1 VGNLTST
8 GSGTGWD
15 TFEVGIE
22 AVVVLVGYPNS
33 LPEGAAT
40 AIGTAVAAVTG
51 LDVAGVE
58 VALEQGFGQ
67 TTHLWIRMRTPG
79 EGQDQQVM
87 GNLTAVLG
95 SGDASGDL
103 IAQAFINSAVAN
115 APAARDGFA
124 ATRYF
129 RAPRRSLCVLRD
141 CDESVSTRVETNT
154 NWQKSRTGACSS
166 LTFSPAPRPRAPSC
180 RNKLSTPTSVGVGF
194 SCARSALVLP
204 GHTRGA
210 RASWTHARSALA
222 RHARSALARYRAER
236 AGTYVRGAH
245 RGTGRV

>member
-1 VGNLTST
+1 MGNLTST
-8 GSGTGWD
+8 GSGTGWE

-33 LPEGAAT
+33 LPEGAAA
-40 AIGTAVAAVTG
+40 AIGGAIAAVTG
-51 LDVAGVE
+51 LEAAGVE

-115 APAARDGFA
+115 APAAAGARRLAAYGRRLAA
-124 ATRYF
+124 ATPG
-129 RAPRRSLCVLRD
+129 A
-141 CDESVSTRVETNT
+141 
-154 NWQKSRTGACSS
+154 SR
-166 LTFSPAPRPRAPSC
+166 
-180 RNKLSTPTSVGVGF
+180 
-194 SCARSALVLP
+194 
-204 GHTRGA
+204 
-210 RASWTHARSALA
+210 
-222 RHARSALARYRAER
+222 
-236 AGTYVRGAH
+236 
-245 RGTGRV
+245 